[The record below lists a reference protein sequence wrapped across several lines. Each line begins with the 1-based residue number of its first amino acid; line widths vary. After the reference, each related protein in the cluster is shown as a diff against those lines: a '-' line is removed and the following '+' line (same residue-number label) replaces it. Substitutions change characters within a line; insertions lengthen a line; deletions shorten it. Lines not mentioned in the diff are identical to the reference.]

1 MLHEEQ
7 ELLANVK
14 EVSDIQE
21 TMDEPEL
28 LKEQSKTKDSKTLA
42 SVEMESLRLAEK
54 LQESHEEIKSLTK
67 ERDDLKMTKEALQV
81 ECDQLKEEIRETL
94 TKVSFI
100 LSSHFNK
107 CLINNSLGKMTF
119 VMFLPTFFKCH
130 LIMK

>member
-1 MLHEEQ
+1 M
-7 ELLANVK
+7 K

-42 SVEMESLRLAEK
+42 SVEMESLRLTEK

-107 CLINNSLGKMTF
+107 CFINKSLGKGAF
-119 VMFLPTFFKCH
+119 IMFLPIFFKCL

>member
-28 LKEQSKTKDSKTLA
+28 LKEQSKTEDSKTLA
-42 SVEMESLRLAEK
+42 SVEMESLRLTEK

-107 CLINNSLGKMTF
+107 CLINKPLGKMTF
-119 VMFLPTFFKCH
+119 VMFLPIFFKCL